1 MTNLTLLTD
10 NVKDGAKIVAK
21 LEKKGI
27 KTVHT
32 FPSEISLKSKRPTES
47 RRKKLGF
54 WKGDARVKLTT
65 FHSFKRWEGRLLVL
79 NITQAQTP
87 KDWALIYTGLTR
99 LKKHQTGSCLTVVC
113 SEQKLAGFGKYG
125 QRTYHKRK
133 LKTPLLPNEWCSKS
147 TKPNPCHCEA

>member
-1 MTNLTLLTD
+1 MSSADTCVNELLNLIREDDEGSRAMTNLTLLTD

-65 FHSFKRWEGRLLVL
+65 FHSF
-79 NITQAQTP
+79 
-87 KDWALIYTGLTR
+87 
-99 LKKHQTGSCLTVVC
+99 C
-113 SEQKLAGFGKYG
+113 
-125 QRTYHKRK
+125 
-133 LKTPLLPNEWCSKS
+133 
-147 TKPNPCHCEA
+147 